1 MQARNEDRGV
11 GEALAVLTA
20 IGLVAVA
27 VVVTYAREP
36 VSELYN
42 VSISGFA
49 GGLSR
54 AIVFLNFPAAII
66 AIPVALISAG
76 RLGGRRA
83 AVVGAVSAG
92 LCGVVFWPGDAVI
105 TQSDLDVRPVNAA
118 PAAGVAIA
126 AILTIAAWR
135 RFGASFAPRLRGDRV
150 RLVLAASL
158 VLGAVPWIAAEAGVS
173 FDGIPVLGTIW
184 QTGELRTE
192 PGHPIPAPAVHHG
205 HHHGM
210 DGVLLALA
218 ALALSRMCV
227 PRLRLLVRAYLA
239 LMFAYGLGNAVQ
251 DGWLEQVVKRSW
263 TSRTI
268 PSVLVPELSLAWA
281 AIVFTATVILAV
293 STLASRPARSST
305 RQASA
310 GPR

>member
-1 MQARNEDRGV
+1 MQARNDDRGV

-20 IGLVAVA
+20 IGLVAAA

-42 VSISGFA
+42 VSISGFP

-92 LCGVVFWPGDAVI
+92 LCAVVFWPGDTVV

-118 PAAGVAIA
+118 PTAGVAIA
-126 AILTIAAWR
+126 AILTIVAWR
-135 RFGASFAPRLRGDRV
+135 RFGASRAPRLRGDRV
-150 RLVLAASL
+150 RLVLAVLL
-158 VLGAVPWIAAEAGVS
+158 VLGAVPWIAADAGVS

-192 PGHPIPAPAVHHG
+192 PGHAVPGPAVHHG

-218 ALALSRMCV
+218 ALALSRMYF
-227 PRLRLLVRAYLA
+227 PRLRLLVRAYVA
-239 LMFAYGLGNAVQ
+239 LMFAYGLANAVQ
-251 DGWLEQVVKRSW
+251 DGWLEQVVKRGW

-268 PSVLVPELSLAWA
+268 PSVLLPELSLGWA
-281 AIVFTATVILAV
+281 AIVFTAAVILAV
-293 STLASRPARSST
+293 STLASPSARSST
-305 RQASA
+305 PQASA
-310 GPR
+310 DPR